1 MKVLAVLLILCPLS
15 LLAQG
20 HKPTSHV
27 HSTVPTDIID
37 GAKTPNLIPDV
48 AAWRLWL
55 LAVTTEDKTKP
66 ELKIDRLHSFLR
78 VAGVGDD
85 EMPLAEEAL
94 AHFRMDYQT
103 LVDHYN
109 KRMSDGEQPSLA
121 EFRAQRDALV
131 QATQTSL
138 LGVVAPRSAIYLK
151 SFVKGE
157 KSRMK
162 VAREVQ

>member
-1 MKVLAVLLILCPLS
+1 MKLLAVSLLLLLCPLS
-15 LLAQG
+15 LMAQG
-20 HKPTSHV
+20 ISHV
-27 HSTVPTDIID
+27 HSEVPTNIID

-55 LAVTTEDKTKP
+55 LSITAEDKARP

-78 VAGVGDD
+78 VAGVSDD

-94 AHFRMDYQT
+94 AYFRTDYQA

-109 KRMSDGEQPSLA
+109 KRVSAGERPSFA
-121 EFRAQRDALV
+121 EFKAQRDALV

-138 LGVVAPRSAIYLK
+138 LGVVAPRSATLVK
-151 SFVKGE
+151 SFVNGE

-162 VAREVQ
+162 VAKEVQ